1 MTVGIVVPCFNEA
14 DRWNDHY
21 WTGVLGKSESR
32 FLFVDDGSTD
42 RTSDLAQA
50 AVRNSDG
57 RVLKLPRN
65 MGKAEAVRLGMIE
78 LMADPGLS
86 GVGYLDA
93 DGAFGFDDIVRI
105 ERIYQSEALL
115 GEIDAVWSSRVAL
128 AGRDIQRSN
137 FRHYTGRVI
146 ATFLSGGFDSFPY
159 DTQSGYKVFRPSTT
173 LATALA
179 SPFSTRWLFEIEL
192 LKRWATIVQ
201 RPMLIR
207 EEPLEQWRDV
217 PGSKIKGKEVLRILR
232 ELVTVRF
239 GSS

>member
-14 DRWNDHY
+14 GRWNSQY
-21 WTGVLGKSESR
+21 WFGLLGESQSR

-42 RTSDLAQA
+42 HTSDLAKA
-50 AVRNSDG
+50 AVRNSDSH
-57 RVLKLPRN
+57 VLELPRN

-78 LMADPGLS
+78 LMADPELS

-93 DGAFGFDDIVRI
+93 DGAFGVEDVVRI
-105 ERIYQSEALL
+105 ERIYQSEVLL
-115 GEIDAVWSSRVAL
+115 GEVDAVWSSRVAL
-128 AGRDIQRSN
+128 AGRDIRRSN

-179 SPFSTRWLFEIEL
+179 SPFNTRWLFEIEL
-192 LKRWATIVQ
+192 LKRWVSIAQ

-207 EEPLEQWRDV
+207 EEPLEQWHDV

-239 GSS
+239 GS